1 MDKSNYSYKSIESF
15 IKANYYTWTVEKVLE
30 EYKKYKNGYYVSY
43 TMKHIIENKESDIK
57 SLLDEL

>member
-1 MDKSNYSYKSIESF
+1 MDKNNYSYKSIESF

-30 EYKKYKNGYYVSY
+30 EYKNGYYVSY